1 LCNACRRGERGAPAV
16 GSLAS
21 GAAPS
26 TSVVFFPALDRSD
39 HSGGGYSM
47 RHLLRQF
54 GVALFFACSTLTAT
68 SFAAGTSTSSAK
80 PEDEGLSTQRL
91 KRVAELVQRHI
102 DAGSFSG
109 AVTLVARNGRIVY
122 HEAAGTM
129 DLETKKPMSKD
140 AVFRIMSMTKPVIG
154 VATMMMIE
162 DGKVHLQDPISKF
175 IPEWAN
181 MTVAVPQ
188 PTSGG
193 GPGGGAVPL
202 AGGNGAA
209 AEPRY
214 YTVPVERPVTVRD
227 LLTHVGGLVSGPMS
241 GAAARA
247 VAAKPNE
254 TLADYIPRLGKVPLE
269 FQPGT
274 RWAYSAT
281 AAFDTLSR
289 VVEITSGMTIDKFV
303 KQRILDP
310 LGMKDTTYIVP
321 TGNPRLVKL
330 YSHTGEGLK
339 PAPDPVFMNGVY
351 FSGGGGLVSTVLDY
365 AQFALMLANDGELNG
380 VRLLSPRAVGLMDSV
395 FAPDTLPGRPRGE
408 SFGLSMRVVNDPAAR
423 NSFLTEG
430 SFGWSGAF
438 GTHFWVDRKEKLV
451 AIVMTQTPNREFL
464 SDFENMVMQAVVD

>member
-1 LCNACRRGERGAPAV
+1 MRWTKRSTNLLALLACATITVTAFSAGAP
-16 GSLAS
+16 
-21 GAAPS
+21 
-26 TSVVFFPALDRSD
+26 
-39 HSGGGYSM
+39 
-47 RHLLRQF
+47 
-54 GVALFFACSTLTAT
+54 
-68 SFAAGTSTSSAK
+68 SAK
-80 PEDEGLSTQRL
+80 PEDVGLSTARL
-91 KRVAELVQRHI
+91 KHVAELVQRHI

-109 AVTLVARNGRIVY
+109 AVTLVARNGRIAY
-122 HEAAGTM
+122 YEAAGSM
-129 DLETKKPMSKD
+129 DLEAKKPMAKD
-140 AVFRIMSMTKPVIG
+140 AMFRIMSMTKPVIG

-162 DGKVHLQDPISKF
+162 EGKVRLQDPISKF
-175 IPEWAN
+175 IPEWAH
-181 MTVAVPQ
+181 MTVAVPS
-188 PTSGG
+188 PAPAAG
-193 GPGGGAVPL
+193 GPPGPPPQARGDG
-202 AGGNGAA
+202 A
-209 AEPRY
+209 AEPAY
-214 YTVPVERPVTVRD
+214 YTVPAEREVTIRD
-227 LLTHVGGLVSGPMS
+227 LLTHTGGLVSGPMS
-241 GAAARA
+241 NAAARK
-247 VAAKPNE
+247 VAAGPKD
-254 TLADYIPRLGKVPLE
+254 TLADYVPRLGKVPLE

-310 LGMKDTTYIVP
+310 LGMKDTTYVVP
-321 TGNPRLVKL
+321 TGNPRLAKL
-330 YSHTGEGLK
+330 YSHTAEGLK

-351 FSGGGGLVSTVLDY
+351 FSGGGGLVSTALDY

-451 AIVMTQTPNREFL
+451 AIVMTQTSNREFL